1 MPENRKPRRI
11 ERGPGVAPPPPD
23 AGAAACLIRESRLRR
38 SLTQSDIAE
47 RSGFDQSL
55 ISRWERGRTE
65 PSFAAVLKVLGAC
78 GFDVWAAL
86 ALVEGEHAVGRPAE
100 LNLLDEETP
109 PDAVSFRRLYR
120 EHDAERRRL
129 RDG

>member
-1 MPENRKPRRI
+1 MPENRKSRRT
-11 ERGPGVAPPPPD
+11 ERGPGVAPSPPD
-23 AGAAACLIRESRLRR
+23 AGAAARLIREARLRR
-38 SLTQSDIAE
+38 SLTQAEIAE

-78 GFDVWAAL
+78 GSDVWAAL
-86 ALVEGEHAVGRPAE
+86 ALAEGDRMRDQPAE

-109 PDAVSFRRLYR
+109 PDAIGFRRLYR
-120 EHDAERRRL
+120 EQDAERRRL
-129 RDG
+129 RGG